1 MEYLIGE
8 GFLLRDTAEIVKEDE
23 ELRRRRLSGPRRVTG
38 RDRQGPVRRRK
49 GEQSCTE

>member
-23 ELRRRRLSGPRRVTG
+23 ELPAAV
-38 RDRQGPVRRRK
+38 
-49 GEQSCTE
+49 